1 MSIEIKPRLLV
12 AEDNMVNQKLIA
24 HILKNLGYEFVIVDD
39 GKKVLETLEKEPF
52 DFVIMDLYM
61 PVMDGFES
69 TAQILARYN
78 QAQRPIIIALTGNS
92 EGAEK
97 DKCLAAGMT
106 DFITKPV
113 RPEHLKSIIE
123 TWF

>member
-1 MSIEIKPRLLV
+1 MAIEIKPRLLV
-12 AEDNMVNQKLIA
+12 AEDNMVNQKLIS
-24 HILKNLGYEFVIVDD
+24 HVLKNLGYEFVIVDD
-39 GKKVLETLEKEPF
+39 GKKVLETLEKDAF

-61 PVMDGFES
+61 PIMDGFEA
-69 TAQILARYN
+69 TAEIIARYN

-123 TWF
+123 KWF

>member
-1 MSIEIKPRLLV
+1 MKPRLLV

-39 GKKVLETLEKEPF
+39 GKKVLETLEKETF

-69 TAQILARYN
+69 L
-78 QAQRPIIIALTGNS
+78 
-92 EGAEK
+92 
-97 DKCLAAGMT
+97 
-106 DFITKPV
+106 
-113 RPEHLKSIIE
+113 
-123 TWF
+123 